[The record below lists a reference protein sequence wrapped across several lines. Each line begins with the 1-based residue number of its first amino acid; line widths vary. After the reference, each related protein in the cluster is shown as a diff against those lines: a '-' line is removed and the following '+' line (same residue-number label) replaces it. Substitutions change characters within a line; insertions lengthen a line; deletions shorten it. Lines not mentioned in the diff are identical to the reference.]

1 MDRNSHLHG
10 NLHQLNL
17 PNPQRPMNQEELAY
31 YQMEGRYE
39 ELNGR
44 EPSTSDTYDDE
55 EAYDS

>member
-1 MDRNSHLHG
+1 
-10 NLHQLNL
+10 
-17 PNPQRPMNQEELAY
+17 MNQEELAY